1 LIKRPILFLHAK
13 NAIQVFEDLQQ
24 KQEKEV
30 INMGDIITRLDVVN
44 YASLAE
50 INYFNGQKINDLNS
64 YMRNYL
70 TKQIEFYS
78 EITEKLQKA
87 LAKYEVL
94 PNH

>member
-1 LIKRPILFLHAK
+1 
-13 NAIQVFEDLQQ
+13 
-24 KQEKEV
+24 
-30 INMGDIITRLDVVN
+30 MGDIITRLDVVN